1 MLLELGAGISDVDS
15 LKIFAWNLRQCPC
28 ASKRN
33 VMFSQKSADEIT
45 FVFDLLL
52 SLDIMLYL
60 PWPYVTSRHIVVETY
75 ELCQT
80 YKQSVFSI

>member
-1 MLLELGAGISDVDS
+1 
-15 LKIFAWNLRQCPC
+15 
-28 ASKRN
+28 
-33 VMFSQKSADEIT
+33 MFSQKSADEMT

-60 PWPYVTSRHIVVETY
+60 PWPHVTSRHIVVETY

-80 YKQSVFSI
+80 YEQSVFSI

>member
-1 MLLELGAGISDVDS
+1 MQVSVVLTV
-15 LKIFAWNLRQCPC
+15 LRHLPETY
-28 ASKRN
+28 ASVLVQRKRN
-33 VMFSQKSADEIT
+33 VIFIQKKADEMT

-52 SLDIMLYL
+52 SLDSMLYL
-60 PWPYVTSRHIVVETY
+60 PWPHVTSRHIVVETY